1 MLTACQIGLSCR
13 YQLFLFLSE
22 PEFIPRLLSA
32 TPERER
38 DERIVKE
45 GERIFCSVKTIVRD

>member
-1 MLTACQIGLSCR
+1 MLTAFQIGLFCR
-13 YQLFLFLSE
+13 SQFFLFLSE
-22 PEFIPRLLSA
+22 PEFRPLLLSA

-45 GERIFCSVKTIVRD
+45 GEGIFCSLKTIGI